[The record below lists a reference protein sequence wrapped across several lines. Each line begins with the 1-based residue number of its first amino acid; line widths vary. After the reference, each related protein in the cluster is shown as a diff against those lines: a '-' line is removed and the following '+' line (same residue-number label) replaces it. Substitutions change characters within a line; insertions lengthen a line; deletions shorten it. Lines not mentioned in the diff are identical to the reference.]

1 MVLVSTSTIEIDSL
15 PETPSEEKEF
25 QEAREYLGKEFEIHI
40 SLIIKYLIDGMDGFL
55 SDNDYEYVENFIR
68 NYLALPLEQQKK
80 IFVDSEGNPAHVWDD
95 VQTGLEEDYLA
106 FIARLFIR
114 KAKIVV
120 DKSWFGKE
128 IECQV
133 ALDFEETDNIMSL
146 NLLFITTGK
155 ILPVDVP
162 PWEDNDGT
170 EESRVFTA

>member
-1 MVLVSTSTIEIDSL
+1 MVIVSTSTIEIDSL
-15 PETPSEEKEF
+15 PSTPDEEREFKE
-25 QEAREYLGKEFEIHI
+25 ACRYLENEFEIHI

-55 SDNDYEYVENFIR
+55 SDNDYEYVENFVR
-68 NYLALPLEQQKK
+68 NYLNLPSYKQKK
-80 IFVDSEGNPAHVWDD
+80 VFVNSEGNPTYVWDD

-120 DKSWFGKE
+120 DESWFGKE
-128 IECQV
+128 IECEV
-133 ALDFEETDNIMSL
+133 SLDFEQTKDPLSL

-155 ILPVDVP
+155 VLPVDVP
-162 PWEDNDGT
+162 PWEDIDGT

>member
-1 MVLVSTSTIEIDSL
+1 MVIVSASTIEIDSL

-25 QEAREYLGKEFEIHI
+25 QEAREYLEKEFEIHI

-55 SDNDYEYVENFIR
+55 SDNDYEYVENFVR
-68 NYLALPLEQQKK
+68 NYLELPLEKQKK
-80 IFVDSEGNPAHVWDD
+80 TFVDSEGNPVHVWDD

-120 DKSWFGKE
+120 DESWFGKE

-133 ALDFEETDNIMSL
+133 ALDFEQTDSIMRL

-155 ILPVDVP
+155 VRPVNVP
-162 PWEDNDGT
+162 PWEDSDGT
-170 EESRVFTA
+170 EES

>member
-1 MVLVSTSTIEIDSL
+1 MVIVSTSTIEIDSL

-25 QEAREYLGKEFEIHI
+25 QEAREYLEKEFEIHI
-40 SLIIKYLIDGMDGFL
+40 SLIVKYLIDGIDGFL
-55 SDNDYEYVENFIR
+55 SDNDYEYVENFVR
-68 NYLALPLEQQKK
+68 NYLELPLEKQKK

-120 DKSWFGKE
+120 DESWFGKE

-133 ALDFEETDNIMSL
+133 SLDFEQTKDPLSL

-155 ILPVDVP
+155 VLPVVVP
-162 PWEDNDGT
+162 PWEDIDGT

>member
-1 MVLVSTSTIEIDSL
+1 MELVCNVTMEIDSL
-15 PETPSEEKEF
+15 PSTPEEEREF
-25 QEAREYLGKEFEIHI
+25 QEARKYLENEFEIHI

-55 SDNDYEYVENFIR
+55 SDNDYEYVENFVR
-68 NYLALPLEQQKK
+68 NYLTLPLEKQKK

-120 DKSWFGKE
+120 DESWFGKE
-128 IECQV
+128 IECEV
-133 ALDFEETDNIMSL
+133 SLDFEQTKDPLSL

-155 ILPVDVP
+155 VLPVDVP
-162 PWEDNDGT
+162 PWEDSNAA
-170 EESRVFTA
+170 EEV

>member
-15 PETPSEEKEF
+15 PSTPDEEKEF
-25 QEAREYLGKEFEIHI
+25 QEAREYLEKEFEIHI

-55 SDNDYEYVENFIR
+55 SDNDYEYVENFVR
-68 NYLALPLEQQKK
+68 NYLSLPSEKQKK
-80 IFVDSEGNPAHVWDD
+80 IFVDSEGNPVHVWDD

-120 DKSWFGKE
+120 DESWFGKE

-133 ALDFEETDNIMSL
+133 ALDFEQTDNIMSL

-155 ILPVDVP
+155 VLPVDVP
-162 PWEDNDGT
+162 PWGDIDGT

>member
-15 PETPSEEKEF
+15 PSTPDEEKEF
-25 QEAREYLGKEFEIHI
+25 QEAREYLEKEFEIHI

-55 SDNDYEYVENFIR
+55 SDNDYEYVENFVR
-68 NYLALPLEQQKK
+68 NYLSLPSEKQKK
-80 IFVDSEGNPAHVWDD
+80 IFVDSEGNPTHVWDD

-114 KAKIVV
+114 KAKIEV
-120 DKSWFGKE
+120 DESWFGKE

-133 ALDFEETDNIMSL
+133 ALDFEQTDNIMSL

-155 ILPVDVP
+155 VLPVDVP
-162 PWEDNDGT
+162 PWEDIDGT

>member
-15 PETPSEEKEF
+15 PSTPDEEKEF
-25 QEAREYLGKEFEIHI
+25 QEARAYLENEFEIHI
-40 SLIIKYLIDGMDGFL
+40 SLIIKYLIDEMDGFL
-55 SDNDYEYVENFIR
+55 SDNDYEYVENFVR
-68 NYLALPLEQQKK
+68 NYLALPSEKQKK

-114 KAKIVV
+114 KAKIEV
-120 DKSWFGKE
+120 DESWFGKE

-133 ALDFEETDNIMSL
+133 ALDFEQTDNIMSL

-155 ILPVDVP
+155 VLPVDVP
-162 PWEDNDGT
+162 PWEDIDGT
-170 EESRVFTA
+170 EES

>member
-1 MVLVSTSTIEIDSL
+1 MVIVSTATIEIDSL
-15 PETPSEEKEF
+15 PSSPEEEKEF
-25 QEAREYLGKEFEIHI
+25 QEAREYLEKEFEIHI
-40 SLIIKYLIDGMDGFL
+40 SLIIKYLIDGIDGFL
-55 SDNDYEYVENFIR
+55 SDNDYEYVENFVR
-68 NYLALPLEQQKK
+68 NYLELPIDQQKK
-80 IFVDSEGNPAHVWDD
+80 TFVDSEGNPAHVWDD

-120 DKSWFGKE
+120 DESWFGKE

-133 ALDFEETDNIMSL
+133 SLDFEQTKDPLSL

-155 ILPVDVP
+155 VLPVVAP
-162 PWEDNDGT
+162 PWEDIDGT

>member
-15 PETPSEEKEF
+15 PSTPDEEKEF
-25 QEAREYLGKEFEIHI
+25 QEAREYLEKEFEIHI

-55 SDNDYEYVENFIR
+55 SDNDYEYVENFVR
-68 NYLALPLEQQKK
+68 NYLSLPSGKQKK
-80 IFVDSEGNPAHVWDD
+80 IFVDSEGNPTHVWDD
-95 VQTGLEEDYLA
+95 VQTDLEEDYLA

-114 KAKIVV
+114 KAKIEV
-120 DKSWFGKE
+120 DESWFGKE

-133 ALDFEETDNIMSL
+133 ALDFEQTDNVMSL

-155 ILPVDVP
+155 VLPVDVP
-162 PWEDNDGT
+162 PWEDIDGT